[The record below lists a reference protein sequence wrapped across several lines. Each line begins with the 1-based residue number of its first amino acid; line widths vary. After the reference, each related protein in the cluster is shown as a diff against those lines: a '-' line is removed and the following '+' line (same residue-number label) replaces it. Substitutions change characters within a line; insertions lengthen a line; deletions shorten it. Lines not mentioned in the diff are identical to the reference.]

1 MNFLSTTLV
10 DLNAACMR
18 ETGATKETSKRRR
31 AQRRAAACQIEGRG
45 VNPSNVT
52 KMLHHAN
59 KGTTIENY
67 AVNPAYE
74 AVIAL
79 AGCDDLRGLDYDRM
93 SGLLFDALRTGK
105 HRDLVFSTLPLWF
118 RKWYEHIK
126 TDITYKISIRLF
138 MHDVFESMAE
148 FIEGAAMF
156 RIEGKHQDYEFYNYE
171 PFTTPAFESFVSDLR
186 VAFNQRRPVRDN
198 LDRSRRYIETG
209 NIQNAMS
216 SMSEAHIASTGQQLR
231 ESNEQL
237 VHAIEHRVLPL
248 VGNMMGTL
256 ARGLGAPAEIV
267 ASLTASETGNALAN
281 SPSEGVMASG
291 GTAAAAASSNAAG
304 PAPTMDKTN
313 PTTWPET
320 STWLANLRL
329 VQPKDLG
336 DLYREWND
344 GYMAW
349 PALRLLEEKYPPRSR
364 NAWRKQHDSKL
375 NNMVRWRK
383 DINSHMKSP
392 DERDA
397 LQEEFYKWHENIGT
411 GARDSPAVIGWTPIR
426 AFLDQVLRKR
436 KPGFAARSIEMKK
449 RRKVGVESAAAAAS
463 NAGAGDNV

>member
-1 MNFLSTTLV
+1 
-10 DLNAACMR
+10 MR

-45 VNPSNVT
+45 VNPSNVS

-67 AVNPAYE
+67 AVNPAYQ

-79 AGCDDLRGLDYDRM
+79 AGCDDLKGLDYDRI

-105 HRDLVFSTLPLWF
+105 HRDLVFSTLPSWF
-118 RKWYEHIK
+118 RKWHEHIEK
-126 TDITYKISIRLF
+126 DITYKINIRLF

-156 RIEGKHQDYEFYNYE
+156 RIEGKHEDYEFYHYE

-186 VAFNQRRPVRDN
+186 VALNQQRPVRDN
-198 LDRSRRYIETG
+198 LERSRRYIETG

-216 SMSEAHIASTGQQLR
+216 SMSEAHIASTGRQLR
-231 ESNEQL
+231 DSNEQL
-237 VHAIEHRVLPL
+237 VLAFEQRVLPL

-256 ARGLGAPAEIV
+256 ARGLGAPPGIV

-281 SPSEGVMASG
+281 SPSVMMHVPSEGVAASSG
-291 GTAAAAASSNAAG
+291 AAAAASSNAAD
-304 PAPTMDKTN
+304 PAPTRDKTN

-329 VQPKDLG
+329 IQPKDLG

-364 NAWRKQHDSKL
+364 NAWRKQHGNKL

-392 DERDA
+392 AERDA
-397 LQEEFYKWHENIGT
+397 LQEEFYKWHEESGT

-436 KPGFAARSIEMKK
+436 KPGFTTRSNEMKK

-463 NAGAGDNV
+463 NAGAGDN